1 MTWQNGQRKI
11 FWSEPGCGPTA
22 IAPYRQS
29 DLIVLCHLGAKIVR
43 LDKDGKKLADFFVA
57 DSGERLQDPNDCH
70 GDGRGGVF
78 FSDAGVFMKGAP
90 ATGKVFH
97 ISETGRI
104 VKIIDNLQYANG
116 VAYDARGRR
125 LLVSEHLARKVWQY
139 KLGSDSSVIDSSV
152 FLDIDKHFSPA
163 EMDFRETGP
172 DGIEI
177 DHEGNTYIPVYGAG
191 HVMVVMAG
199 GETKKLPVAMKFV
212 TNIAVSGA
220 RLAVV
225 GAFAND
231 RAPYPGRVEVLPR
244 QEFLEKGAGNAS
256 APRR

>member
-1 MTWQNGQRKI
+1 MQREASVGQLGGAQSLFASDWQATRRKLVDQAM
-11 FWSEPGCGPTA
+11 FGA
-22 IAPYRQS
+22 V
-29 DLIVLCHLGAKIVR
+29 VLCAGLGVAV
-43 LDKDGKKLADFFVA
+43 LAVILID
-57 DSGERLQDPNDCH
+57 
-70 GDGRGGVF
+70 
-78 FSDAGVFMKGAP
+78 VFMKGAP

-199 GETKKLPVAMKFV
+199 GETKKLPVDCAIIGIVDNVQLGVKSV
-212 TNIAVSGA
+212 YKSH
-220 RLAVV
+220 
-225 GAFAND
+225 
-231 RAPYPGRVEVLPR
+231 
-244 QEFLEKGAGNAS
+244 S
-256 APRR
+256 